1 VRRAGRDPNGDEPD
15 GDLGLKEGADVFDV
29 DRYLQRIGC
38 GGQTGVDIAT
48 LRKLQRNHLMAIPYN
63 SAAYDLADGVHIV
76 DLDDSAIFETSI
88 VQGRGGACY
97 HLNRLFHR
105 LLRELGYDVTL
116 LAGST
121 AEGWENFGTDI
132 EHMFNRVCLDGDE
145 WLVDVGYPGPTYVE
159 PLLVCDTVQPQYGS
173 QFRLVDHQSG
183 IAVQRRAAATRWSV
197 VYTFTMTPRQWSDW
211 KELED
216 NFREILS
223 DSGRADTQE
232 ILCGRTFQNGQVVLR
247 QRRYLTVRNGREQV
261 RTITDDDEHRM
272 LLSRVLSGDLD

>member
-1 VRRAGRDPNGDEPD
+1 M
-15 GDLGLKEGADVFDV
+15 FDV
-29 DRYLQRIGC
+29 DGYLRRIGC
-38 GGQTGVDIAT
+38 AGQTGVDIAT

-63 SAAYDLADGVHIV
+63 STAYGLADGIHIV
-76 DLDDSAIFETSI
+76 DLDDSAIFEKSI
-88 VQGRGGACY
+88 ASGHGGACF

-121 AEGWENFGTDI
+121 AEGWQNFGTEV
-132 EHMFNRVCLDGDE
+132 EHMFNRVSLDGDE

-159 PLLVCDTVQPQYGS
+159 PLLVAGTVQSQYGS
-173 QFRLVDHQSG
+173 QFRLVEHESG
-183 IAVQRRAAATRWSV
+183 IALQRRGAATRWSV
-197 VYTFTMTPRQWSDW
+197 VYTFTMKPRQYSDW

-223 DSGRADTQE
+223 DPGRDDTQE
-232 ILCGRTFQNGQVVLR
+232 ILCGRAFENGQVFLR

-272 LLSRVLSGDLD
+272 LLSRILSGELG